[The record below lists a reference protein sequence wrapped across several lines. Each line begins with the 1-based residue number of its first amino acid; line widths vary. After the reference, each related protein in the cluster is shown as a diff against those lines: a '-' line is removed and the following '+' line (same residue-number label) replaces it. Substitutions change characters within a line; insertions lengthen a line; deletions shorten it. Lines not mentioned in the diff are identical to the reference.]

1 MNIVYVNG
9 LRISTVIG
17 VYDWERNI
25 QQTVV
30 VDLEMSADNQRAADE
45 DNIDYTLDYG
55 AIAATIT
62 AFVEASSYQLLE
74 SLAEAIAERVMSDF
88 NVQQLTL
95 KLGKPGA
102 VKNADDVGVIIR
114 RSSISSTLPSGG
126 D

>member
-1 MNIVYVNG
+1 MNTVYISG

-45 DNIDYTLDYG
+45 DNLNYTLDYG
-55 AIAATIT
+55 AIAAAVT

-74 SLAEAIAERVMSDF
+74 SLAEAIAERVMADF

-102 VKNADDVGVIIR
+102 VKNADDVGVIIH
-114 RSSISSTLPSGG
+114 RSSASSTFQSGG